1 MKNTHK
7 LFVLIFAILV
17 LTLASCSAFTP
28 EPTATPAPTATNTLV
43 PTATLTATPT
53 ITPTPSPTP
62 YPTNTAIPT
71 LAVEN
76 LPPRYKTV
84 DLVNCFSRPDLNSSI
99 VAYKFKDTTGT
110 IIDVDPSG
118 TFILG
123 EPDAEDDRFTCWM
136 HTSFLLGS
144 GDLSQFEDLII
155 TEDPEAKFGSLG
167 QELNGQYINDLLYYI
182 NQERALIGYN
192 PLKFNEKL
200 ATAAQ
205 NFANDLSQQDLL
217 VHTSSNGLDLSQRL
231 SLVNYNTAS
240 AGENIAGVYQDP
252 QKVVAAWMND
262 LNARDNILS
271 PVFIEIGLGV
281 ADNPATQYQT
291 FIVAD
296 FATSY

>member
-1 MKNTHK
+1 MPSSPSPSPPVALSRPNP
-7 LFVLIFAILV
+7 L
-17 LTLASCSAFTP
+17 P
-28 EPTATPAPTATNTLV
+28 RQPPP
-43 PTATLTATPT
+43 P
-53 ITPTPSPTP
+53 PTPSYPPPHSPPLPPSLPHHPPPP

-76 LPPRYKTV
+76 LPPRYKTI
-84 DLVNCFSRPDLNSSI
+84 DLVNCFSKPDLNSSI

-155 TEDPEAKFGSLG
+155 TADPEAKFGALG
-167 QELNGQYINDLLYYI
+167 QELNGEYINDLLYYI

-192 PLKFNEKL
+192 PLKYNEKL
-200 ATAAQ
+200 STAAQ

-217 VHTSSNGLDLSQRL
+217 VHTSANGLDLSQRL
-231 SLVNYNTAS
+231 RLANYNTAS

-262 LNARDNILS
+262 TNARDNILS